1 MFILCF
7 QSLLPGNV
15 QDYSSQMV
23 ILLSFHTSLQK
34 SCQSSFSL
42 MICLS
47 VSLHMSSLSL
57 SAVLQHILHLQI
69 LLTFTCAL
77 LGFSE
82 MFHKWLFDF
91 PKVLVNLIGL
101 GRMMLASLNL
111 IKTGTVH
118 WISQALNMNLLKMA
132 RCCSVLT
139 LVRKIKKGELG
150 SMINWDSHLVDYYLT
165 LWSYISKSL
174 WAFNSSL
181 QSFLIAQS
189 VKNLP
194 AR

>member
-1 MFILCF
+1 M
-7 QSLLPGNV
+7 
-15 QDYSSQMV
+15 
-23 ILLSFHTSLQK
+23 
-34 SCQSSFSL
+34 
-42 MICLS
+42 
-47 VSLHMSSLSL
+47 
-57 SAVLQHILHLQI
+57 LHLQI
-69 LLTFTCAL
+69 LLTFTCTL

-111 IKTGTVH
+111 IKPGTVH

-194 AR
+194 ARQKNWVWFLGQKDPLEKAMATHSSILAWRIPWMEEPGGL